1 MGLQSWI
8 VVCSILKIICVGEPA
23 PATKCFKTGSSRS
36 PLADQKSCILGCN
49 KLAKAMGI
57 GQSKNTRRA

>member
-1 MGLQSWI
+1 MGLHSWI
-8 VVCSILKIICVGEPA
+8 VNCSILKIIFVGEPA
-23 PATKCFKTGSSRS
+23 QATRCFKTGSSRS

-57 GQSKNTRRA
+57 GLSKNTRRA